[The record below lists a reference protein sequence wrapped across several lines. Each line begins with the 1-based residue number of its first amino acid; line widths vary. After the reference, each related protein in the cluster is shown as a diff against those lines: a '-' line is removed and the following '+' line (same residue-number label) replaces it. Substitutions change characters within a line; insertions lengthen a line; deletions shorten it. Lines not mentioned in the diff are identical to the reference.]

1 MINFTYK
8 ASKPVIIF
16 LLGMNLILLIYISN
30 LNYIYKIFL
39 SLTTIKLIVSYYSQ
53 QKEYNL
59 KKIIIYYKDIAQPI
73 FTIFNNSSLE
83 NKTTITIKTHS
94 YSSISLIFNCSQQKK
109 ILIITCNNINIEQF
123 KTLRRIAMYNK

>member
-8 ASKPVIIF
+8 ASTPVIIF

>member
-8 ASKPVIIF
+8 ASTPVIIF

-39 SLTTIKLIVSYYSQ
+39 SLTTIKLIVSYYRQ

-83 NKTTITIKTHS
+83 NKTTITIKTHI